1 MKYILYFLVIFFA
14 TTLGAQNTTYSKLSI
29 NNLKE
34 SELYIK
40 GKTNVNTFTCL
51 FNTAYLKEC
60 QEIFYIENNG
70 EFNFKNAVL
79 VLDNHGFDCG
89 SRPVN
94 RDFNALLKTEEYPE
108 ITLEVKTAEILPAGA
123 CATVAIGIAGKV
135 LEYKV
140 PITIINSENTH
151 FKGLLQLKLSDY
163 ELELPKKLF
172 GLIEVKDEIEIHF
185 DISAQYKELY

>member
-1 MKYILYFLVIFFA
+1 MKHILYFLVILF
-14 TTLGAQNTTYSKLSI
+14 TVNLGAQNTTYSKISI
-29 NNLKE
+29 NDLKE

-40 GKTNVNTFTCL
+40 GKTNVSTFTCL

-60 QEIFYIENNG
+60 QEIFYTENNSV
-70 EFNFKNAVL
+70 FNFKNAVL
-79 VLDNHGFDCG
+79 VLDTRGFDCG

-94 RDFNALLKTEEYPE
+94 RDFNTLLKTEEYPE
-108 ITLEVKTAEILPAGA
+108 ITLEVITAEILPTGA
-123 CATVAIGIAGKV
+123 CATVAIGMAGKI

-140 PITIINSENTH
+140 PITITNSENTY

-163 ELELPKKLF
+163 ALELPKKLF

>member
-1 MKYILYFLVIFFA
+1 M
-14 TTLGAQNTTYSKLSI
+14 
-29 NNLKE
+29 
-34 SELYIK
+34 
-40 GKTNVNTFTCL
+40 
-51 FNTAYLKEC
+51 
-60 QEIFYIENNG
+60 
-70 EFNFKNAVL
+70 
-79 VLDNHGFDCG
+79 DNHGFDCG

-163 ELELPKKLF
+163 ELELPKNCLD
-172 GLIEVKDEIEIHF
+172 L
-185 DISAQYKELY
+185 